1 MKTRE
6 ELVNHWLEMGAC
18 VPVDM
23 ETTAILLDEI
33 QSLREAQLD
42 RIEELLV
49 NVECNTHPNAPHG
62 FLRNAS
68 HNAGR
73 YVCECEHWE
82 KNT

>member
-33 QSLREAQLD
+33 QSLRD